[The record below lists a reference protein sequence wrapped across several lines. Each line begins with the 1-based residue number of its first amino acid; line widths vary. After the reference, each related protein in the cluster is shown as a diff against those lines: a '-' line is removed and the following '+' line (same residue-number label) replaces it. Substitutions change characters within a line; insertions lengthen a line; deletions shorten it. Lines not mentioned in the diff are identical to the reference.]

1 MISRHNILRD
11 NSLDTGFFYN
21 FGHGLADSVTNGD
34 TYAALMSP
42 LGLTRYIAIDDDSD
56 VRGVMVREPE
66 GEWRQL
72 RESEV
77 LCLTRDVERVEL
89 ARLDR
94 TSGTLRL
101 ATSLDREDIDAMRST
116 VRNWARIEFD
126 TDDNTELRDLYLHMP
141 RYRNGLMRWVFRSNN
156 DGTAVYT
163 IKGHC
168 LAYSRADA
176 NQAEFQPSQERGKN
190 ISTLEN
196 ASIATGST
204 TASTA
209 ETISGLVDGVFDVLE
224 LSLSGSNRHQGTF
237 FVGPA

>member
-1 MISRHNILRD
+1 MSRHTILRD
-11 NSLDTGFFYN
+11 DSGEAGFYYN
-21 FGHGLADSVTNGD
+21 FGQGLASSVANGD
-34 TYAALMSP
+34 TYASLMAP
-42 LGLTRYIAIDDDSD
+42 IGLASFVAIDDDSD
-56 VRGVMVREPE
+56 VRGVMIREPDR
-66 GEWRQL
+66 EWRQL

-77 LCLTRDVERVEL
+77 LCLSQDVERLEL
-89 ARLDR
+89 SRLDR

-101 ATSLDREDIDAMRST
+101 ATSLDEADVDAMRST

-126 TDDNTELRDLYLHMP
+126 TDDNTDLRDLYLHMP
-141 RYRNGLMRWVFRSNN
+141 RYRNGLMRWVMRSNN

-176 NQAEFQPSQERGKN
+176 NQSEFEPSRERGNN
-190 ISTLEN
+190 ISTLE
-196 ASIATGST
+196 ATSLATGST

-209 ETISGLVDGVFDVLE
+209 ETISGIIDGVFDVLE